1 MDLGDYLRVLRKR
14 WKLVALCAV
23 LGLGGAAAISWS
35 ATPKY
40 EAATQLFVAAKD
52 TNGDI
57 SSLQAG
63 GQFTQSRV
71 QSYADIIGSPDIAR
85 AVAARLDDGLSA
97 KQIASEVAAS
107 APLNTVLLNVH
118 VTDRHPGR
126 AQAIANAISDEFA
139 SYAAQLETPP
149 GADVS
154 PVKVTVVKR
163 ADLPKTPVSP
173 RKRLNLILGLIIFLR
188 ETLDTTVKDPD
199 QLQRLLELPALG
211 AIAFDPEAKKRPLIV
226 HMDPHSSRSEAF
238 RQLRTNLQF
247 IDIDRPAQS
256 IVITSSIPEEGKTT
270 TAANLAIALAQGG
283 IHVLLVESDLR
294 RPRLADYL
302 GIEGAVGLTSVLIG
316 RAEIEDAVQHWGED
330 GLLAVLPS
338 GPIPP
343 NPSELLGSRGMATL
357 IRDLERSYDLV
368 LVDAP
373 PLLPV
378 TDAAVLANIVSG
390 ALVVVR
396 HGHTKREQLARAI
409 QSLRAVDAHIFGL
422 VLTMTPTKGPDA
434 YYYGYGYRYD
444 KAKGRSLSELVT
456 PVARTA
462 RHSPSE
468 LPALHHDAIAV
479 ESESAAVTSNGGIG
493 GRHAL
498 APERTNGNGVINS
511 PIVEVMRTAS
521 LAEASSLGEPLE
533 FFRR

>member
-1 MDLGDYLRVLRKR
+1 VDLRDYLRVLRKR
-14 WKLVALCAV
+14 WKLVALCV
-23 LGLGGAAAISWS
+23 LVGLGAAAAISWT

-40 EAATQLFVAAKD
+40 QASTQLFVAAKD
-52 TNGDI
+52 TSGDI

-71 QSYADIIGSPDIAR
+71 QSYADIISSPDIAQ
-85 AVAARLDDGLSA
+85 AVAAQLNDGLSA
-97 KQIASEVAAS
+97 RQIASEVAAS

-118 VTDRHPGR
+118 VTDRFPAR

-149 GADVS
+149 GANVS

-163 ADLPKTPVSP
+163 AGLPKTPVSP
-173 RKRLNLILGLIIFLR
+173 RKKLNLALGLIIGLAVGIGSAVLR
-188 ETLDTTVKDPD
+188 ETLDTTIKDPD
-199 QLQRLLELPALG
+199 QLQRDLELPALG

-247 IDIDRPAQS
+247 IDVDRPARS
-256 IVITSSIPEEGKTT
+256 MVITSSIPEEGKTT

-283 IHVLLVESDLR
+283 IRVLLIESDLR

-316 RAEIEDAVQHWGED
+316 AADVEDAVQHWGED
-330 GLLAVLPS
+330 GFLDVLPS

-343 NPSELLGSRGMATL
+343 NPSELLGSRGMAAL
-357 IRDLERSYDLV
+357 IRDLERGYDLV
-368 LVDAP
+368 LIDAP

-378 TDAAVLANIVSG
+378 TDAAVLANVVSG

-396 HGHTKREQLARAI
+396 HGHTKREQLTRAI

-444 KAKGRSLSELVT
+444 NAKGRGHAELVT

-468 LPALHHDAIAV
+468 PPVPDDAVA
-479 ESESAAVTSNGGIG
+479 SNGGIG
-493 GRHAL
+493 RHAM
-498 APERTNGNGVINS
+498 PVEHTNGNGVINS